1 MKYRSLFIS
10 ALLIN
15 LTLFTIG
22 IAVEVDVKMTSDSES
37 VKKQNGGAEVDVKM
51 TSDSESVKKQN
62 GVAEVEIISDHVK
75 QDCEVDVN
83 PDTKCVKNVLKP
95 VGVIE
100 REDAKVIL
108 DIETVQKLDE
118 NTDSIVTTTDSV
130 NITIEIESVTVM
142 HNGKE
147 VVIKRNQDENNTIN
161 PEFAK
166 TSRSC
171 PPFCINPMNLA
182 PGIETIAE
190 LEVLDYLKKVS
201 SGDNSILVIDSRTP
215 EWIIKGS
222 IPGAVNIPWDV
233 FSGTSTP
240 IINKLL
246 EEQLGVKMSD
256 TTKNEEQLAVNEEQL
271 VVNEEQLAIK
281 VNDKTK
287 DFENAKILILFC
299 NGPWCPQSPSN
310 IETLLGFGYPPEKL
324 KWYRG
329 GMQAWESFGLTT
341 VTDISMPWLGL

>member
-22 IAVEVDVKMTSDSES
+22 IAVEVDVKMTSNSES
-37 VKKQNGGAEVDVKM
+37 VKKQNGGAEV
-51 TSDSESVKKQN
+51 
-62 GVAEVEIISDHVK
+62 EVISDYVK

-83 PDTKCVKNVLKP
+83 PDTKCVKKVQKP

-108 DIETVQKLDE
+108 DIETVQKLNE
-118 NTDSIVTTTDSV
+118 NTDSIVTSTDGV
-130 NITIEIESVTVM
+130 NITTEIESVTVM

-147 VVIKRNQDENNTIN
+147 VVIKRNQDENHTIN
-161 PEFAK
+161 PEFSK

-171 PPFCINPMNLA
+171 PPFCINPMNFA

-246 EEQLGVKMSD
+246 EEQLGVKISD
-256 TTKNEEQLAVNEEQL
+256 TTKNEEQL

-299 NGPWCPQSPSN
+299 NGPWSPQSPSN

>member
-15 LTLFTIG
+15 LTLSTIG

-37 VKKQNGGAEVDVKM
+37 VN
-51 TSDSESVKKQN
+51 KQN
-62 GVAEVEIISDHVK
+62 GVAEVDVISDNVK
-75 QDCEVDVN
+75 QDGKVDVN
-83 PDTKCVKNVLKP
+83 PDTKCVKKVQKP
-95 VGVIE
+95 VGIIE

-108 DIETVQKLDE
+108 NIETVQKLDE
-118 NTDSIVTTTDSV
+118 NTDSIVTTTDGV
-130 NITIEIESVTVM
+130 NITTEIESVTVM

-271 VVNEEQLAIK
+271 AIK

-299 NGPWCPQSPSN
+299 NGPWSPQSPSN

-329 GMQAWESFGLTT
+329 GMQSWESFGLTT
-341 VTDISMPWLGL
+341 VTDISMPWLAL

>member
-1 MKYRSLFIS
+1 MKYRSLFIF

-15 LTLFTIG
+15 LTLSTIG

-37 VKKQNGGAEVDVKM
+37 VN
-51 TSDSESVKKQN
+51 KQN
-62 GVAEVEIISDHVK
+62 GVAEVEVISDHVK

-118 NTDSIVTTTDSV
+118 NTDSIVTTTDGV
-130 NITIEIESVTVM
+130 NITTEIESVTVM

-147 VVIKRNQDENNTIN
+147 VVIKRNPDENNTIN

-246 EEQLGVKMSD
+246 EEQLGVKISD
-256 TTKNEEQLAVNEEQL
+256 TTKNEEQL

-299 NGPWCPQSPSN
+299 NGPWSPQSPSN
-310 IETLLGFGYPPEKL
+310 IETLLGFAYPPEKL